1 MGKKTN
7 IRKAVSRVLVEH
19 SENIAEVGLLL
30 SGCAF
35 VLGFFGDE
43 IWYLVSLTTV
53 IITTFL
59 YFSGQREA

>member
-1 MGKKTN
+1 
-7 IRKAVSRVLVEH
+7 
-19 SENIAEVGLLL
+19 
-30 SGCAF
+30 
-35 VLGFFGDE
+35 LGFFGDE